1 MTQYPNSFLQSESQP
16 WGRSIEQ
23 RLADLERQDRLVA
36 QESNNN
42 LSQINGTLDRLTQF
56 SSVADLRT
64 EPFADFGGFS
74 AGYSLYN
81 YEEAIDPSVTIVSN
95 TGKILVTVS
104 AQCSFLNTANTRL
117 SVFLQPECIGVEAPS
132 AIVPGLVLSST
143 SVVNVGYTSSFT
155 RLYALPPGEYEFRL
169 RLARQLNISGGSQ
182 AFSSTYRL
190 LIAQSIP

>member
-1 MTQYPNSFLQSESQP
+1 MTQYPKSLLQSESQP

-42 LSQINGTLDRLTQF
+42 FSQINGTLNRLTQF

-64 EPFADFGGFS
+64 ETFVDFGSFA

-81 YEEAIDPSVTIVSN
+81 YEEPIDPSVTIVSN

-104 AQCSFLNTANTRL
+104 AQCSFLNTANSRF
-117 SVFLQPECIGVEAPS
+117 SVFLQPECIGVEVPT

-155 RLYALPPGEYEFRL
+155 RLYTLPPGEYEFRL